1 MSSFNDFDGIP
12 ASGNKWLLTD
22 LLRDELGFKGF
33 VVSDYNSIS
42 EMINHRVVADK
53 KDAACL
59 ALNAGLNMDM
69 VDGSYYQ
76 FAEELV
82 KEGRVS
88 EAQIDKLCKDIL
100 TVKFK
105 LGLFDD
111 PFRYGGEGRW

>member
-1 MSSFNDFDGIP
+1 M
-12 ASGNKWLLTD
+12 T
-22 LLRDELGFKGF
+22 R
-33 VVSDYNSIS
+33 
-42 EMINHRVVADK
+42 HRVVADK

-88 EAQIDKLCKDIL
+88 EAQIDKLARIS
-100 TVKFK
+100 
-105 LGLFDD
+105 
-111 PFRYGGEGRW
+111 